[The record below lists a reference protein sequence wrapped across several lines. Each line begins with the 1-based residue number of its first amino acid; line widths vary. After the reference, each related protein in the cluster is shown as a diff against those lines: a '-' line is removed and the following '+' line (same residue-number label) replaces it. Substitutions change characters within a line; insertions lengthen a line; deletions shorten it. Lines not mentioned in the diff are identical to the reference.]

1 MFTPLQEPAME
12 SAGGLTVAVLVGVFV
27 GRGVAVAVC
36 VGVAVGRRKQEPF
49 TVRVTDDRKEVR
61 YVTVMTAFPAPG
73 ISIKVP
79 GAISTEPVAEGSE
92 RVYVPSLTLPE
103 IFEIRK
109 RAVWSE
115 LQNTF
120 RSN

>member
-1 MFTPLQEPAME
+1 M
-12 SAGGLTVAVLVGVFV
+12 VAL
-27 GRGVAVAVC
+27 
-36 VGVAVGRRKQEPF
+36 
-49 TVRVTDDRKEVR
+49 
-61 YVTVMTAFPAPG
+61 PAPE
-73 ISIKVP
+73 ISTNVP
-79 GAISTEPVAEGSE
+79 GAISTGPLCEGSE

-109 RAVWSE
+109 RAVWSV